1 LAASGPDAIQHAE
14 PRAREQLVE
23 GKDGFRKPSHG
34 HGLLRN
40 WQPGNQYGGKRS
52 SRYYET
58 VQYAR
63 EHSMEA
69 LRALVER
76 LYDPDGRIVVVA
88 ANSILER
95 AFGRPKEQKP
105 EEQEQVQLDLSSLT
119 REELGVLFRLAQS
132 GRLRSVP
139 TGAASEGPQPE
150 IDAKAE
156 SE

>member
-1 LAASGPDAIQHAE
+1 LTASGPDVIRHAD
-14 PRAREQLVE
+14 PRAPEQRVE

-52 SRYYET
+52 SRYYQT

-76 LYDPDGRIVVVA
+76 LSDPDGRIVIVA

-95 AFGRPKEQKP
+95 AYGRPKEQKL
-105 EEQEQVQLDLSSLT
+105 EELEQTSIDLSQLS
-119 REELGVLFRLAQS
+119 REELDVLFRLAQS

-139 TGAASEGPQPE
+139 TGASEEPPPE
-150 IDAKAE
+150 IEAKAE
-156 SE
+156 PD